1 MRFRESGGTSG
12 RGTWV
17 ARWNDNWRCVLGKI
31 PWERG
36 GVGRE
41 AQGIGQGQ
49 GGAPFPDGE
58 AGVRRYAKIRYRG
71 PAKNTERLALLF
83 GLGNLLTAE
92 GQLAGWRGCSGP
104 IHGRRPL
111 DGPVN
116 PQGPRWSE
124 MAGWNIGNTG
134 HENREISSELPC
146 DPPGNP
152 SPLLFRVSLS
162 KCVLARATCSSPA
175 SPAGDGATWR

>member
-41 AQGIGQGQ
+41 ARGIGQGQ

-58 AGVRRYAKIRYRG
+58 AGVRRYAKIRYR
-71 PAKNTERLALLF
+71 ALARNKQRLALLF
-83 GLGNLLTAE
+83 GLGNLLLRRRVSWLDGVGAVGPYTD
-92 GQLAGWRGCSGP
+92 AGRWTGRSTRKGPAGAKWRGGTSG
-104 IHGRRPL
+104 IQATKTGRF
-111 DGPVN
+111 
-116 PQGPRWSE
+116 PR
-124 MAGWNIGNTG
+124 N
-134 HENREISSELPC
+134 
-146 DPPGNP
+146 
-152 SPLLFRVSLS
+152 
-162 KCVLARATCSSPA
+162 SPA
-175 SPAGDGATWR
+175 THRETPRRSCSEYP

>member
-71 PAKNTERLALLF
+71 LAKNTERLALLF

-116 PQGPRWSE
+116 PQGRPAGAKWRGGTSGIQATKTGRFPR
-124 MAGWNIGNTG
+124 N
-134 HENREISSELPC
+134 
-146 DPPGNP
+146 
-152 SPLLFRVSLS
+152 
-162 KCVLARATCSSPA
+162 SPA
-175 SPAGDGATWR
+175 PTGKPLAALVQSIPE